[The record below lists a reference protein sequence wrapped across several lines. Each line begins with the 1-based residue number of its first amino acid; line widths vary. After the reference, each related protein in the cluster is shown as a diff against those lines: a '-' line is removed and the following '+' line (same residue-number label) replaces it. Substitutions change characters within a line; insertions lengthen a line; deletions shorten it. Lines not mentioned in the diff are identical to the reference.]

1 MNLVGH
7 VIKMSE
13 KSKLNGHV
21 IKSNEDLEAFQ
32 KIWRSTK
39 FISQYIFEKGK
50 LFRIIYTAV
59 LTVLYCTQKSNI
71 QTILSSCGYHC

>member
-21 IKSNEDLEAFQ
+21 MKSNKDLEAFQ
-32 KIWRSTK
+32 KI
-39 FISQYIFEKGK
+39 
-50 LFRIIYTAV
+50 
-59 LTVLYCTQKSNI
+59 
-71 QTILSSCGYHC
+71 

>member
-21 IKSNEDLEAFQ
+21 IKSNENLEAFQ
-32 KIWRSTK
+32 KI
-39 FISQYIFEKGK
+39 
-50 LFRIIYTAV
+50 
-59 LTVLYCTQKSNI
+59 
-71 QTILSSCGYHC
+71 